1 MKSTGAK
8 VGRAM
13 QLIGAGLLLL
23 SLAMLA
29 AWSVRLYGG
38 SKASR
43 DNASLGAVTFAVW
56 ALLGAVFLGVGTI
69 IGRSK

>member
-1 MKSTGAK
+1 MTSSGAK

-13 QLIGAGLLLL
+13 QLIGAALLLL

-29 AWSVRLYGG
+29 AWSVRCFGG

-43 DNASLGAVTFAVW
+43 DNASLGAVTFGVW
-56 ALLGAVFLGVGTI
+56 ALVGAIFLGVGTI
-69 IGRSK
+69 IGRPK